1 MLFADT
7 HSVSLLR
14 LAAMASTWTSYI
26 STISFASLLHT
37 KKILALSKGFISL
50 DLMSTPSPSN
60 INMMARKLTHQAPPF
75 RHATNPGP
83 GALPI
88 TFLNRP
94 LRTGPT
100 GEPLKVVYSYGVEW
114 VASDLKWAD
123 RWDVYTIGL
132 SVDDL
137 HYFAMLHAFCVAS
150 LVTCFVVDMIIRTS
164 RQDIAGYIEIQ
175 TLEEA
180 KTTTPDVGQD
190 ATLFRP
196 PQFSPMLL
204 SVLVGTGA

>member
-1 MLFADT
+1 
-7 HSVSLLR
+7 
-14 LAAMASTWTSYI
+14 
-26 STISFASLLHT
+26 
-37 KKILALSKGFISL
+37 
-50 DLMSTPSPSN
+50 
-60 INMMARKLTHQAPPF
+60 MMARKLTHQAPPF
-75 RHATNPGP
+75 RHATNPGL

-137 HYFAMLHAFCVAS
+137 HCFAMLHAFCVAS

-164 RQDIAGYIEIQ
+164 RQDIAGYIERQ
-175 TLEEA
+175 ALEEA
-180 KTTTPDVGQD
+180 KTTTPDVSQD
-190 ATLFRP
+190 ATTWQLLEGDVFRP